1 MVLSMSSDL
10 SRFRH
15 ELRNAMNAL
24 KLCTSALEVVNDP
37 AERVEWLDSIELAAE
52 NCSAAIEKFH
62 GGALDESA
70 DERDADESDADDPAP
85 VADA

>member
-1 MVLSMSSDL
+1 MVLPMSSDL

-37 AERVEWLDSIELAAE
+37 AERVEWLDSIELAAD
-52 NCSAAIEKFH
+52 NCSIAIEKFH
-62 GGALDESA
+62 GGDPGAFP
-70 DERDADESDADDPAP
+70 DESDGNAPAP

>member
-1 MVLSMSSDL
+1 MT
-10 SRFRH
+10 
-15 ELRNAMNAL
+15 AL

-37 AERVEWLDSIELAAE
+37 AERVEWLDSIELAAD
-52 NCSAAIEKFH
+52 NCSTAIEKFH
-62 GGALDESA
+62 GGDLDATA

>member
-1 MVLSMSSDL
+1 MVLPMSSDL

-24 KLCTSALEVVNDP
+24 KLCTSALEVVSDP
-37 AERVEWLDSIELAAE
+37 AERVEWLDSIEMAAD

-62 GGALDESA
+62 GGNLDETA

>member
-1 MVLSMSSDL
+1 MSSDL

-37 AERVEWLDSIELAAE
+37 AERVEWLDSIETAAD
-52 NCSAAIEKFH
+52 NCSTAIEKFH
-62 GGALDESA
+62 GGNLDEES
-70 DERDADESDADDPAP
+70 DESEADDPAA

>member
-1 MVLSMSSDL
+1 MSSDL

-24 KLCTSALEVVNDP
+24 KLCTSALEVVKDP
-37 AERVEWLDSIELAAE
+37 AERVEWLDSIETAAD
-52 NCSAAIEKFH
+52 NCSTAIEKFH
-62 GGALDESA
+62 GGNLDEAA
-70 DERDADESDADDPAP
+70 DEADADDPAA

>member
-1 MVLSMSSDL
+1 MSSDL

-24 KLCTSALEVVNDP
+24 KLCTSALEVVSDP
-37 AERVEWLDSIELAAE
+37 AERVEWLTSIETAAD
-52 NCSAAIEKFH
+52 NCSTAIEKFH
-62 GGALDESA
+62 GANLDES
-70 DERDADESDADDPAP
+70 ADESDADDPAA

>member
-1 MVLSMSSDL
+1 MSSDL

-24 KLCTSALEVVNDP
+24 KLCTSALEVVSDP
-37 AERVEWLDSIELAAE
+37 AERVEWLDSIETAAD
-52 NCSAAIEKFH
+52 NCSSAIEKFH
-62 GGALDESA
+62 GAHLDEA
-70 DERDADESDADDPAP
+70 GDESDADDPAA